1 MEGALPPTDPFALSP
16 EQQALL
22 RRDGDLVITV
32 GPDPDGLPDDG
43 MVTVT
48 GLDRSGLLAAVTG
61 VVALHRL
68 DVRRAGAFGDGGR
81 AAVELAVTTRH
92 GDPLPNPGRL
102 AADVR
107 AALDGELGLDDRL
120 AERERTYARGR
131 RGPAP
136 APATVR
142 FDDRTVGATVVEV
155 RAADR
160 AGVLYRMVDG
170 LGRAGLQ
177 VLTAL
182 VSTIGPD
189 VVNSFYVR
197 GRDGEPLPYG
207 EARNTVRRVVLDTLD
222 PGDPDAPAGSDVPVT
237 DT

>member
-1 MEGALPPTDPFALSP
+1 M
-16 EQQALL
+16 
-22 RRDGDLVITV
+22 
-32 GPDPDGLPDDG
+32 
-43 MVTVT
+43 
-48 GLDRSGLLAAVTG
+48 LAAVTG

-68 DVRRAGAFGDGGR
+68 DVRRASAFGDGGR
-81 AAVELAVTTRH
+81 AAVELAVSTRH

-102 AADVR
+102 TADVT
-107 AALDGELGLDDRL
+107 AAIEGRLGLAERL
-120 AERERTYARGR
+120 VERERTYARAR

-136 APATVR
+136 APPTLR

-197 GRDGEPLPYG
+197 GNDGRELPYG
-207 EARNTVRRVVLDTLD
+207 DVRNEVRRVVLATLASD
-222 PGDPDAPAGSDVPVT
+222 EPEPSDEPGTSVT
-237 DT
+237 GR